1 VDFISTVVAS
11 TTNPPAAGAAT
22 TQVFIAT
29 GAAMVLTVALMW
41 LGTGHRAG
49 RVHVLERAAGFAS
62 RRLGFPGWVALPA
75 SVATAALVTAVFGM
89 YWDVSLHIDNGRDP
103 GPLANPA
110 HYFILAGLFGI
121 FSAGFFAIV
130 LPRERPSSTA
140 VRIASDWHAPLG
152 GVLICACGAF
162 ALLGFPLDDMWHRIF
177 GQDVTLWGPTHLML
191 IGGASMTLIGIAALL
206 VEGARSSETAAA
218 RVSGAPGYLSRWFTI
233 PLCGGLLLALSTF
246 QAEFDFGVEQF
257 RFVFH
262 PILLMLAAGVGLTA
276 TRMIGGR
283 GAAFGAVGF
292 FLLVRGT
299 LTLLV
304 APVLGES
311 TPHFPLYIVEA
322 AIVEAVAL
330 AIPRERPLAFGL
342 ASGLGLG
349 TVGLAAEWGWSHVWM
364 PLPWPSALFPEG
376 AVLGF
381 AAAVAGALLGSWAG
395 NRLTVTPA
403 PGVPWLRRGAV
414 AGAVAVTAIVAFALY
429 KPADHGQSATVALTP
444 APSDGGRMVNADVRL
459 HPGGAADHAEWLTAT
474 AWQGGGLVVDR
485 LRRVG
490 EGHYRTTQALPVFG
504 NWKSLIRLHAG
515 RSLSGVPI
523 YLPEDKAI
531 PAKGVPAPAH
541 FTRPF
546 VADHK
551 LLQREQKTRAGWLAA
566 AAYSVVVAIALAL
579 LALLAWGLHRLA
591 SAPRGPQA
599 RAGARRYRRPI
610 RSTTKTSVSSGPM
623 TPPAP
628 RLP

>member
-1 VDFISTVVAS
+1 VNFISTVFAS

-22 TQVFIAT
+22 REVFIAT
-29 GAAMVLTVALMW
+29 GAAMALTVALMW

-49 RVHVLERAAGFAS
+49 RVHVLQRAADFAS
-62 RRLGFPGWVALPA
+62 DRLGFPGWVALPA
-75 SVATAALVTAVFGM
+75 ALATAALVTAVFGM

-130 LPRERPSSTA
+130 LPRERPSGSA
-140 VRIASDWHAPLG
+140 VRITEDWHAPLG

-206 VEGARSSETAAA
+206 VEGARSSGQAAE
-218 RVSGAPGYLSRWFTI
+218 RVIGAPGYLSKRYMI

-262 PILLMLAAGVGLTA
+262 PVLLMLAAGVGLTA

-292 FLLVRGT
+292 FLLVRGV
-299 LTLLV
+299 LTLLI

-322 AIVEAVAL
+322 AIVEIVAL

-342 ASGLGLG
+342 VSGLGLG
-349 TVGLAAEWGWSHVWM
+349 TIGLAAEWGWSHVWM
-364 PLPWPSALFPEG
+364 PIPWPSELFPEG
-376 AVLGF
+376 ALLGL
-381 AAAVAGALLGSWAG
+381 AAAVAGALLGAWAG
-395 NRLTVTPA
+395 NRLTVAPA
-403 PGVPWLRRGAV
+403 PGRAGLRRAAV
-414 AGAVAVTAIVAFALY
+414 AGAVALTAIVAFSLY
-429 KPADHGQSATVALTP
+429 KPAAHGVRADVALTP
-444 APSDGGRMVNADVRL
+444 AAADGGRMVKADVRL
-459 HPGGAADHAEWLTAT
+459 HPAGAADHAEWLTAT

-485 LRRVG
+485 LQRVG
-490 EGHYRTTQALPVFG
+490 EGHYRTTQAIPVHG
-504 NWKSLIRLHAG
+504 NWKSLIRLHSG
-515 RSLSGVPI
+515 KSLSGVPI

-531 PAKGVPAPAH
+531 PAAGVPAPAH

-546 VADHK
+546 VGDHK
-551 LLQREQKTRAGWLAA
+551 LLQREQKTSAGWLAA
-566 AAYSVVVAIALAL
+566 AAYSVVVAIAFAL

-591 SAPRGPQA
+591 SARGPSAEPPAA
-599 RAGARRYRRPI
+599 RREPRSRPSAGAATG
-610 RSTTKTSVSSGPM
+610 RSA
-623 TPPAP
+623 PPVGV
-628 RLP
+628 